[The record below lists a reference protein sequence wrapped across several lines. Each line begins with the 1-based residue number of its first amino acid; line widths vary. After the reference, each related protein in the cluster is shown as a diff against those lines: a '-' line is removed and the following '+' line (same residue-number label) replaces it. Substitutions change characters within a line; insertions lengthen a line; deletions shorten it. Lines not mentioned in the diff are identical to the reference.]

1 MAQKNKCTI
10 TEERL
15 TRLVS
20 ESIEEVLLEAQNDEG
35 LGGWLGK
42 MAGKIRNGVN
52 KFRDDFNAQRNGQL
66 YQNRNYDAYSANE
79 IDPNARNFNKT
90 MSQNYRSAAQRGAS
104 NAAPGSFKTSYGDS
118 VGNRGNNDVLQ
129 QMQQTLTSL
138 TQQMQS
144 LIQNGGGQ
152 SSTGGAQDSTGG
164 AQGSTGGAQGSTG
177 GAQGSTEGTQGST
190 GGAQGS
196 TGGAQGSTGGAQG
209 GTGGSQDSQYIIDRQ
224 RTTQNA
230 KKRRELSPD
239 EYKTNDG
246 KTSTAAQNDAELH
259 KGTNPDN
266 PYADLE
272 ESRKRQLSG
281 KTLMEI
287 IAKTIKKHLNESLNE
302 ISPEKMAA
310 VAHGRKQQAQGQ
322 RPLSPAMQ
330 RRGMTQQDMGNLE
343 RGDRLQAVDA
353 WNQQYGTNKDPNTF
367 GGRHRKM
374 NSDYT
379 VDDTWY
385 DQDTETPDGQFNTKG
400 FRYDPTDDTQQ
411 DFRSTYTTDTT
422 GKEMRPNARG
432 IDKFGGTITNAD
444 GSSVTQTPSLDSR
457 GNTTGMR
464 VNTKDKK
471 TARTHDQDGYSA
483 ARRMAN
489 PGTK

>member
-66 YQNRNYDAYSANE
+66 YQNRNYDAYSANG

-152 SSTGGAQDSTGG
+152 SSTGGAQ
-164 AQGSTGGAQGSTG
+164 
-177 GAQGSTEGTQGST
+177 GST

-196 TGGAQGSTGGAQG
+196 TGGAQGSTGGAQEKQPLN
-209 GTGGSQDSQYIIDRQ
+209 QDAIRKAHGKAAGQNRVINKKQSKPMSPEQQAAGDEWMNGNQYAGMGIKES
-224 RTTQNA
+224 
-230 KKRRELSPD
+230 KK
-239 EYKTNDG
+239 
-246 KTSTAAQNDAELH
+246 A
-259 KGTNPDN
+259 
-266 PYADLE
+266 
-272 ESRKRQLSG
+272 QLSG

-287 IAKTIKKHLNESLNE
+287 ISKTINKHLNENLNE
-302 ISPEKMAA
+302 INPEKKVA
-310 VAHGRKQQAQGQ
+310 VAHGRKQQ
-322 RPLSPAMQ
+322 S
-330 RRGMTQQDMGNLE
+330 
-343 RGDRLQAVDA
+343 
-353 WNQQYGTNKDPNTF
+353 
-367 GGRHRKM
+367 
-374 NSDYT
+374 
-379 VDDTWY
+379 
-385 DQDTETPDGQFNTKG
+385 
-400 FRYDPTDDTQQ
+400 
-411 DFRSTYTTDTT
+411 
-422 GKEMRPNARG
+422 
-432 IDKFGGTITNAD
+432 
-444 GSSVTQTPSLDSR
+444 
-457 GNTTGMR
+457 
-464 VNTKDKK
+464 KK
-471 TARTHDQDGYSA
+471 TERTHDQDGYSA
-483 ARRMAN
+483 ARRMDN

>member
-66 YQNRNYDAYSANE
+66 YQNRNYDAYSANG

-118 VGNRGNNDVLQ
+118 VGNGGNNDVLQ

-152 SSTGGAQDSTGG
+152 SSTGGAQ
-164 AQGSTGGAQGSTG
+164 
-177 GAQGSTEGTQGST
+177 GST

-196 TGGAQGSTGGAQG
+196 TGGAQGSTGGAQEKQPLN
-209 GTGGSQDSQYIIDRQ
+209 QDAIRKAHGKAAGQNRVINKKQSKPMSPEQQAAGDEWMNGNQYAGMGIKES
-224 RTTQNA
+224 
-230 KKRRELSPD
+230 KK
-239 EYKTNDG
+239 
-246 KTSTAAQNDAELH
+246 A
-259 KGTNPDN
+259 
-266 PYADLE
+266 
-272 ESRKRQLSG
+272 QLSG

-432 IDKFGGTITNAD
+432 IDKFGGTRTNAD

>member
-66 YQNRNYDAYSANE
+66 YQNRNYDAYSANG

-90 MSQNYRSAAQRGAS
+90 MSQNYRSTLQKGAS
-104 NAAPGSFKTSYGDS
+104 VAAPGSFTTQYSDT
-118 VGNRGNNDVLQ
+118 VGGKRGSDEMASQNTLQ
-129 QMQQTLTSL
+129 QMQEMLAAL
-138 TQQMQS
+138 TQQMQT
-144 LIQNGGGQ
+144 LIQNNNGHQGG
-152 SSTGGAQDSTGG
+152 TGG
-164 AQGSTGGAQGSTG
+164 AQGD
-177 GAQGSTEGTQGST
+177 T

-209 GTGGSQDSQYIIDRQ
+209 GTGGFQDSQSIIDRQ
-224 RTTQNA
+224 RTTQKA

-281 KTLMEI
+281 KALKEI
-287 IAKTIKKHLNESLNE
+287 ISKTIKKHLNESLNE

-310 VAHGRKQQAQGQ
+310 VAHGRKQQA
-322 RPLSPAMQ
+322 
-330 RRGMTQQDMGNLE
+330 
-343 RGDRLQAVDA
+343 
-353 WNQQYGTNKDPNTF
+353 
-367 GGRHRKM
+367 
-374 NSDYT
+374 
-379 VDDTWY
+379 
-385 DQDTETPDGQFNTKG
+385 
-400 FRYDPTDDTQQ
+400 
-411 DFRSTYTTDTT
+411 
-422 GKEMRPNARG
+422 
-432 IDKFGGTITNAD
+432 
-444 GSSVTQTPSLDSR
+444 
-457 GNTTGMR
+457 
-464 VNTKDKK
+464 KK